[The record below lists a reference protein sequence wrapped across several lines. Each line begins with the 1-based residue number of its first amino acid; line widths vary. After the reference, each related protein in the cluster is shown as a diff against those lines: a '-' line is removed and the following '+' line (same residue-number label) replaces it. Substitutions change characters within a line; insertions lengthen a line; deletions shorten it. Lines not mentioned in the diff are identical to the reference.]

1 MLAHDVPDV
10 VEEYETSKRSANATD
25 AADSFHDPA
34 NRNVRELAIDDD
46 LPSDSEVYHEA
57 REHLDTLTVESDY
70 ENDLGGRKTNDL
82 DYVNA
87 SIDRQ
92 GVPSCDATQ
101 ILGAL
106 RGFSHSG
113 RSMVGGAKAFP
124 VHTPCRPIPAALVA
138 VSPCDTVDTLHG
150 HGRNTCGT
158 RHESDDTHVSVN
170 RQ

>member
-46 LPSDSEVYHEA
+46 LPSDSDVFYEA
-57 REHLDTLTVESDY
+57 REHLGTLTVESDY
-70 ENDLGGRKTNDL
+70 ENDLGGRKSNDL

-106 RGFSHSG
+106 RGSSHSV
-113 RSMVGGAKAFP
+113 RSMVRCAGAFP

-158 RHESDDTHVSVN
+158 HHESDDIRVVVS